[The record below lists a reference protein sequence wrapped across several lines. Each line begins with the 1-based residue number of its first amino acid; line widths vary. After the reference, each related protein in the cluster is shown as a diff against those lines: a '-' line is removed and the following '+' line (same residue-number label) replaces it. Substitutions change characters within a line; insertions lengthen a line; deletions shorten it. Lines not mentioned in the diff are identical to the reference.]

1 MVSCKYLTNFWK
13 TLQIPLINCEINFVL
28 TWSADCVM
36 ASNTAANQETK
47 KFAKTGE
54 NFMLHL

>member
-36 ASNTAANQETK
+36 ASNTAAN
-47 KFAKTGE
+47 
-54 NFMLHL
+54 